1 MATALKPEWSK
12 PGTILFAAEI
22 PTNEIAFSHA
32 LAQAVEYQATLV
44 LFHASVI
51 PPMLPNPMGDVGGM
65 GGMELGVRMDL
76 VSNLQYFGPESMHR
90 IEARA
95 LAPLA
100 RRVREAGVHCRTLV
114 RAGSP
119 ADEILQTARDT
130 GADRIVMGTH
140 SPGHIGKLLIGSVA
154 ESVLRRAP
162 IPVYIVGPEVE
173 ASSERSFAPQTVL
186 CAISRV
192 ESSGPAAAFAA
203 ELAAR
208 HHARLIIQHVF
219 RPQDCGEVLAEHC
232 AAEME
237 RQLLD
242 MVPTRFRQ
250 KVHPTAVAISGDPTE
265 KLLEESRNHEADV
278 IVMGAYGASP
288 FAAITRHGVVYR
300 VLASAHC
307 PVITLSPSVLET
319 GVSRVPI
326 TAPSESYLAGV
337 I

>member
-12 PGTILFAAEI
+12 PGIILFAAEI
-22 PTNEIAFSHA
+22 PTNEIAFCHA

-44 LFHASVI
+44 LFHASA
-51 PPMLPNPMGDVGGM
+51 PPPVVPHLVDGMDGGI
-65 GGMELGVRMDL
+65 RADL
-76 VSNLQYFGPESMHR
+76 VSSLEYFEPDSLHR
-90 IEARA
+90 AEARA

-100 RRVREAGVHCRTLV
+100 RRVREAGVHCRTMV
-114 RAGSP
+114 RPGSP
-119 ADEILQTARDT
+119 ADQILETARDT

-140 SPGHIGKLLIGSVA
+140 APGHIGKLLIGSVA
-154 ESVLRRAP
+154 ESVLRRAHL
-162 IPVYIVGPEVE
+162 PVYIVGPEVE
-173 ASSERSFAPQTVL
+173 NNTEQCFAPKTVL

-192 ESSGPAAAFAA
+192 ESSGQAAAFAA

-219 RPQDCGEVLAEHC
+219 RPQDCRDVLAEHC
-232 AAEME
+232 IEEME
-237 RQLLD
+237 RKLLD

-250 KVHPTAVAISGDPTE
+250 KVHPKAVVMSGDPTE

-278 IVMGAYGASP
+278 IVMGAYGAST

-307 PVITLSPSVLET
+307 PVITLSPSVLEA
-319 GVSRVPI
+319 GVSQKAI